1 MTRPTLRP
9 AVAADVPAIFALE
22 SATFPGP
29 WSERT
34 FYLELENDI
43 STFKV
48 LKLGGELIGYYDLWS
63 CGGEAHLLNVAVAA
77 AYRRRGYGEMLL
89 KDAIREARRTASDR
103 IVLEVRTSNVAAISL
118 YEKFGFKKIT
128 QRRRYYADG
137 EDADIMIKDI

>member
-1 MTRPTLRP
+1 MRPVLR
-9 AVAADVPAIFALE
+9 AAAEADVPAIAAIE

-34 FYLELENDI
+34 FCLELENDI

-48 LKLGGELIGYYDLWS
+48 LVLGDVVIGYYDIWM

-77 AYRRRGYGEMLL
+77 VHRRRGYGEMML
-89 KDAIREARRTASDR
+89 KDAVREARRAGAKQ
-103 IVLEVRTSNVAAISL
+103 IVLEVRMSNVAAISL
-118 YEKFGFKKIT
+118 YEKYDFRKVT

-137 EDADIMIKDI
+137 EDADIMVKNM